1 MYTKNNRER
10 VKNADGSNSFLL
22 EPVTYTKQLEVK
34 KKSSA
39 EKEIK
44 IVSEILDKDDQ
55 LNLMATLIEEYLD
68 SVGYESNMYTYA
80 KSKFADIRNVLAN
93 GA

>member
-44 IVSEILDKDDQ
+44 IVSEVLDRDDQ
-55 LNLMATLIEEYLD
+55 LNLMARIIEQIGDLIGLDTPEFQYAKIKFAQIEEVL
-68 SVGYESNMYTYA
+68 SN
-80 KSKFADIRNVLAN
+80 
-93 GA
+93 